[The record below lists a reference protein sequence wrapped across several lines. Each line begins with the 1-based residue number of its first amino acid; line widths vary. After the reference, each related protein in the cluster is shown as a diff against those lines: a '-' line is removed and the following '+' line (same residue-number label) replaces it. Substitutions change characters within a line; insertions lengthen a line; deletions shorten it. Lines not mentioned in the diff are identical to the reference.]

1 MMRFMDGFD
10 HHTQSTMVSYGKW
23 DAAPAG
29 GATGSTSAKQRFS
42 GFGQYYVT
50 DLATRYLE
58 KTFGANEASG
68 VFGVAF
74 RIDFS
79 GTSLYQCLP
88 MILYD
93 GTTPQLFLKMNTD
106 RTISICRTTTGTVL
120 GTSTYVVPVDQYI
133 YLEWKWKIS
142 NSISTDDVI
151 VYADGVDILNLAA
164 TTDTQ
169 GTSNAYAT
177 KFRLHADNGLLNV
190 TASPCYY
197 DDFYWLDL
205 TGSNNNTPK
214 GPVRIVTLSPTAT
227 GNRSQL
233 VNNSGN
239 STNNF
244 NRVDEIPPTDDT
256 DYVETSTTGNKDTY
270 GFGDLPATV
279 SSIYAVAINTG
290 AKKTDVA
297 ARTFKSQVRISS
309 TDYEN
314 AEQTLTTNYKNFQDI
329 MEVSPATSSPFTASE
344 VNGAEYGTK
353 CHA

>member
-10 HHTQSTMVSYGKW
+10 HHNTTTLTSYGKW
-23 DAAPAG
+23 DTLITG
-29 GATGSTSAKQRFS
+29 VGIGSTSAKQRFS
-42 GFGQYYVT
+42 GSGQYLASDQASRYV
-50 DLATRYLE
+50 E
-58 KTFGANEASG
+58 KALGSNEASG
-68 VFGVAF
+68 VFGMALRMDV
-74 RIDFS
+74 S
-79 GTSLYQCLP
+79 GSNLYQFLP
-88 MILYD
+88 IILYD
-93 GTTPQLFLKMNTD
+93 GTTAQIFLKMNTD

-120 GTSTYVVPVDQYI
+120 GTSTYVFPVDQYV
-133 YLEWKWKIS
+133 YLEWKWKIA
-142 NSISTDDVI
+142 NSISTNDVI

-169 GTSNAYAT
+169 GTSNAYVT
-177 KFRLHADNGLLNV
+177 KLRLHGDTALLNV
-190 TASPCYY
+190 TATATYY

-205 TGSNNNTPK
+205 TGSVNNAPK
-214 GPVRIVTLSPTAT
+214 GPVRIVTLSPSAT
-227 GNRSQL
+227 GNSSQL

-239 STNNF
+239 STNNYQ
-244 NRVDEIPPTDDT
+244 RVDEIPPTDDT
-256 DYVETSTTGNKDTY
+256 DYVETSTPGNKDTY

-279 SSIYAVAINTG
+279 SSVYAVAINTG
-290 AKKTDVA
+290 AKKTDAA

-309 TDYEN
+309 TNYEN

>member
-1 MMRFMDGFD
+1 MMRFTDGFD
-10 HHTQSTMVSYGKW
+10 HHNITTLISYGKW
-23 DAAPAG
+23 DAA
-29 GATGSTSAKQRFS
+29 GAGSTLGNTSVKQRFS
-42 GFGQYYVT
+42 GFGQYWAT

-58 KTFGANEASG
+58 KAFNANEASG
-68 VFGVAF
+68 VFGVAI
-74 RIDFS
+74 RMDFS
-79 GTSLYQCLP
+79 GTNIYQFLP
-88 MILYD
+88 IVLYD
-93 GTTPQLFLKMNTD
+93 GTTAQLFLKMNTD

-120 GTSTYVVPVDQYI
+120 GTSTYVFPVDQYV
-133 YLEWKWKIS
+133 YLEWKWKIA
-142 NSISTDDVI
+142 NSISSNDVI

-177 KFRLHADNGLLNV
+177 KFRLHADSALLNV
-190 TASPCYY
+190 TSTALYY

-205 TGSNNNTPK
+205 TGSVNNSPR
-214 GPVRIVTLSPTAT
+214 GSVRICTLSPTAT
-227 GNRSQL
+227 GNSSQL

-256 DYVETSTTGNKDTY
+256 DYVETATTGNKDTY

-279 SSIYAVAINTG
+279 STVYCVTINTA
-290 AKKTDVA
+290 AKKTDAA

-314 AEQTLTTNYKNFQDI
+314 PEQTLTTNYKNFQDH
-329 MEVSPATSSPFTASE
+329 MELSPATAVAFTASE